1 MINPERSELL
11 QLIADLSEEYPD
23 WRLGQLL
30 INVSNFADA
39 EPWEAEDKQLLQA
52 IKSHLAKKAKASAA

>member
-1 MINPERSELL
+1 
-11 QLIADLSEEYPD
+11 
-23 WRLGQLL
+23 LGQLL